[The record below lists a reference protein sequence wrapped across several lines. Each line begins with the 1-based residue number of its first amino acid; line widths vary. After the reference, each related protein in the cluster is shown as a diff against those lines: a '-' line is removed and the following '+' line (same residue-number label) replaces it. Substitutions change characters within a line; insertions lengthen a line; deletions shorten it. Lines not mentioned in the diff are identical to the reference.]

1 MSQFKDSI
9 AQSNVNFPIETVIT
23 PMAGENY
30 SRAMIFM
37 HVTNAATYLPG
48 ITSPAPAA
56 GDFIELNSNNYG
68 TITGGLLKKW
78 LVPFFAKATT
88 VKVGIAIFDTDT
100 TTETD
105 DGEGGTTTVTT
116 PATAPLSD
124 VYEAKKMY
132 AYFKFAIE
140 ESAGYSEAQ
149 VNLSNL
155 CLSDP
160 LYSVLWVGTDD
171 ADTLTK
177 SSAIITALKNAGSKA
192 RVIYNSNA
200 DINGALAQLGATLAT
215 ANTTGTPVGNS
226 IDMLAFNTV
235 QASGTAN
242 ADGEHAD
249 LTATQKAALD
259 DQKIGYQTWV
269 GDGTENV
276 VTEGSLYL
284 NGDSVGANWVK
295 AYIEYMCKVKTANYM
310 TRMNTFRN
318 NQTYQAILLILTDQV
333 RPFVQ
338 FGRLD
343 GFRLTAPTFD
353 QLPPSGDQITVPN
366 AWEAT
371 YIDNV
376 REVTVY
382 GTLYLTQPTR

>member
-1 MSQFKDSI
+1 MSQFKGSI
-9 AQSNVNFPIETVIT
+9 AQENVNFPIETVIT

-30 SRAMIFM
+30 SRAVIFM
-37 HVTNAATYLPG
+37 DIANAATYLPG
-48 ITSPAPAA
+48 VAEPAA
-56 GDFIELNSNNYG
+56 GDLIELNSSNYG
-68 TITGGLLKKW
+68 TVTGGKLKSW
-78 LVPFFAKATT
+78 LVPFFTKATT
-88 VKVGIAIFDTDT
+88 AKVGIAIFDTDQ
-100 TTETD
+100 
-105 DGEGGTTTVTT
+105 EGDPDPV
-116 PATAPLSD
+116 PATAPLSE

-132 AYFKFAIE
+132 GYFKFAIE
-140 ESAGYSEAQ
+140 EAAGYNALQ
-149 VNLSNL
+149 VSLSNL
-155 CLSDP
+155 CKVDP
-160 LYSVLWVGTDD
+160 LYSVLWVGTNDSD
-171 ADTLTK
+171 VFSKT
-177 SSAIITALKNAGSKA
+177 SALISALKSAGSVA
-192 RVIYNSNA
+192 RVIYNSDG
-200 DINGALAQLGATLAT
+200 DINGALAQLGASLAT
-215 ANTTGTPVGNS
+215 ANATGTPVGNS
-226 IDMLAFNTV
+226 VDMLAFNTID
-235 QASGTAN
+235 ASGPAGE
-242 ADGEHAD
+242 DGEHQD

-284 NGDSVGANWVK
+284 NGDSVGAAWVK

-310 TRMNTFRN
+310 TRINTFRN

-333 RPFVQ
+333 RPFLQ

-343 GFRLTAPTFD
+343 GFRITAPTFEN
-353 QLPPSGDQITVPN
+353 LPASGDQITVPN

>member
-1 MSQFKDSI
+1 MSQFKGSI
-9 AQSNVNFPIETVIT
+9 AQTNVNFPIETVIT

-30 SRAMIFM
+30 SRAVIFM
-37 HVTNAATYLPG
+37 DIANAATYLPG
-48 ITSPAPAA
+48 VAEPAA
-56 GDFIELNSNNYG
+56 GDLIELNSNNYG
-68 TITGGLLKKW
+68 TITGGLLKTW
-78 LVPFFAKATT
+78 LVPFFTKATT
-88 VKVGIAIFDTDT
+88 AKVGIAIFDTDT
-100 TTETD
+100 TS
-105 DGEGGTTTVTT
+105 GGGDPV
-116 PATAPLSD
+116 PATAPIAD

-132 AYFKFAIE
+132 GYFKFAIE
-140 ESAGYSEAQ
+140 EAAGYNALQ
-149 VNLSNL
+149 VSLSNL
-155 CLSDP
+155 CKADP
-160 LYSVLWVGTDD
+160 LYSVLWIGTDD
-171 ADTLTK
+171 ANVLTK
-177 SSAIITALKNAGSKA
+177 TSVLISALVSASSNA
-192 RVIYNSNA
+192 RVVYNS
-200 DINGALAQLGATLAT
+200 DSTINGALAQLGASLSA
-215 ANTTGTPVGNS
+215 ANATGTPVGNS
-226 IDMLAFNTV
+226 VDMLAFNTID
-235 QASGTAN
+235 ASGAV
-242 ADGEHAD
+242 DDSGEHTD

-259 DQKIGYQTWV
+259 DQKVGYQTWV

-310 TRMNTFRN
+310 TRLNTFRN

-333 RPFVQ
+333 RPFLA

-343 GFRLTAPTFD
+343 GFTITAPTFEN
-353 QLPPSGDQITVPN
+353 LPQSGDQITVPN

>member
-1 MSQFKDSI
+1 MSQFKGSI
-9 AQSNVNFPIETVIT
+9 AQTNVNFPIETVIT

-30 SRAMIFM
+30 SRAVIFM
-37 HVTNAATYLPG
+37 NVSNAATYLPG
-48 ITSPAPAA
+48 VDNPAA
-56 GDFIELNSNNYG
+56 GDLIELNSNNYG
-68 TITGGLLKKW
+68 TLTGGKLKSW
-78 LVPFFAKATT
+78 LVPFFTKATT
-88 VKVGIAIFDTDT
+88 AKVGIAIFNTDQ
-100 TTETD
+100 
-105 DGEGGTTTVTT
+105 EGDPDPV
-116 PATAPLSD
+116 PATAPLAT

-132 AYFKFAIE
+132 GYFKFAIE
-140 ESAGYSEAQ
+140 ESADYNAVQ
-149 VNLSNL
+149 VELSNL
-155 CLSDP
+155 CVADP
-160 LYSVLWVGTDD
+160 LYSVLWVGTS
-171 ADTLTK
+171 DTNVLTK
-177 SSAIITALKNAGSKA
+177 ASALISALKTAGSTA

-200 DINGALAQLGATLAT
+200 DINGALAQLGATLSS

-226 IDMLAFNTV
+226 VDMLAFNTV
-235 QASGTAN
+235 QASGNTDE
-242 ADGEHAD
+242 DGEHVN
-249 LTATQKAALD
+249 LTATEKAALD

-295 AYIEYMCKVKTANYM
+295 AYIEYMCKIKTANYM
-310 TRMNTFRN
+310 ARMNTFRN

-333 RPFVQ
+333 RPFLE

-343 GFRLTAPTFD
+343 GFVITAPTFSN
-353 QLPPSGDQITVPN
+353 LPESGDTITVPN

>member
-1 MSQFKDSI
+1 MSQFKGSI
-9 AQSNVNFPIETVIT
+9 AQENVNFPIETVIT

-30 SRAMIFM
+30 SRAVIFM
-37 HVTNAATYLPG
+37 DIANAATYLPG
-48 ITSPAPAA
+48 VAEPAA
-56 GDFIELNSNNYG
+56 GDLIELNSSNYG
-68 TITGGLLKKW
+68 TVTGGKLKSW
-78 LVPFFAKATT
+78 LVPFFTKATT
-88 VKVGIAIFDTDT
+88 AKVGIAIFDTDQ
-100 TTETD
+100 
-105 DGEGGTTTVTT
+105 EGDPDPV
-116 PATAPLSD
+116 PATAPLSA

-132 AYFKFAIE
+132 GYFKFAIE
-140 ESAGYSEAQ
+140 EAAGYNALQ
-149 VNLSNL
+149 VSLSNL
-155 CLSDP
+155 CKVDP
-160 LYSVLWVGTDD
+160 LYSVLWVGTNDSD
-171 ADTLTK
+171 VLSKT
-177 SSAIITALKNAGSKA
+177 SALISALKSAGSVA
-192 RVIYNSNA
+192 RVVYNSDG
-200 DINGALAQLGATLAT
+200 DINGALAQLGASLAT
-215 ANTTGTPVGNS
+215 ANATGTPVGNS
-226 IDMLAFNTV
+226 VDMLAFNTID
-235 QASGTAN
+235 ASGPTGE
-242 ADGEHAD
+242 DGEHQD

-284 NGDSVGANWVK
+284 NGDSVGAAWVK

-310 TRMNTFRN
+310 TRINTFRN

-333 RPFVQ
+333 RPFLQ

-343 GFRLTAPTFD
+343 GFRITAPTFEN
-353 QLPPSGDQITVPN
+353 LPASGDQITVPN

>member
-1 MSQFKDSI
+1 MSQFKGSI
-9 AQSNVNFPIETVIT
+9 AQVNVNFPIETVIT

-30 SRAMIFM
+30 SRAVIFM
-37 HVTNAATYLPG
+37 DIANAATYLPG
-48 ITSPAPAA
+48 VAEPAA
-56 GDFIELNSNNYG
+56 GDLIELNSSNYG
-68 TITGGLLKKW
+68 TVTGGKLKAW
-78 LVPFFAKATT
+78 LVPFFTKATT
-88 VKVGIAIFDTDT
+88 AKVGITIFDTDQQG
-100 TTETD
+100 D
-105 DGEGGTTTVTT
+105 PDPI
-116 PATAPLSD
+116 PATAPLAD

-132 AYFKFAIE
+132 GYFKFAIE
-140 ESAGYSEAQ
+140 ESAGYNALQ
-149 VNLSNL
+149 VALSNL
-155 CLSDP
+155 CKADP
-160 LYSVLWVGTDD
+160 LYSVLWVGTAD
-171 ADTLTK
+171 ADVLTK
-177 SSAIITALKNAGSKA
+177 NSSLMAALNGAASTA
-192 RVIYNSNA
+192 RVIYNA
-200 DINGALAQLGATLAT
+200 DSTINGALAQLGATMAT
-215 ANTTGTPVGNS
+215 ANDTGTPVGNS
-226 IDMLAFNTV
+226 VDMVAFNTI
-235 QASGTAN
+235 QASAGVDA
-242 ADGEHAD
+242 AGEHQN
-249 LTATQKAALD
+249 LTATEKAALD

-333 RPFVQ
+333 RPFLQ

-343 GFRLTAPTFD
+343 GFRITAPTFEN
-353 QLPPSGDQITVPN
+353 LPASGDQITVPN

>member
-9 AQSNVNFPIETVIT
+9 AQTNVNFPIETVIT

-30 SRAMIFM
+30 SRVLIFM
-37 HVTNAATYLPG
+37 NIANAATYLPG
-48 ITSPAPAA
+48 VAEPAA
-56 GDFIELNSNNYG
+56 GDLIELNSNNYG
-68 TITGGLLKKW
+68 TITGGKLKSW
-78 LVPFFAKATT
+78 LVPFFTKAITA
-88 VKVGIAIFDTDT
+88 KVGIAIFDEDT
-100 TTETD
+100 TSEAD
-105 DGEGGTTTVTT
+105 DGQGGTTTVTT
-116 PATAPLSD
+116 EATAPIED

-132 AYFKFAIE
+132 GYFKLAVE
-140 ESAGYSEAQ
+140 ETDNYIPLQ
-149 VNLSNL
+149 VTLSNL
-155 CLSDP
+155 CKPDP
-160 LYSVLWVGTDD
+160 LYSVLWVGTSDGNV
-171 ADTLTK
+171 LTK
-177 SSAIITALKNAGSKA
+177 TSALITALKSADSYA
-192 RVIYNSNA
+192 RVIYNA
-200 DINGALAQLGATLAT
+200 DSTINGALAQLGATMAT
-215 ANTTGTPVGNS
+215 ANATGTPVGNS
-226 IDMLAFNTV
+226 VDMIAFNTV
-235 QASGTAN
+235 KASGVTD
-242 ADGEHAD
+242 ADGNAAD
-249 LTATQKAALD
+249 LTATEKAALD
-259 DQKIGYQTWV
+259 EQKIGYQTWV

-295 AYIEYMCKVKTANYM
+295 AYIEYMCKVKTANYI

-333 RPFVQ
+333 RPFLQ

-343 GFRLTAPTFD
+343 GFSITAPTFD
-353 QLPPSGDQITVPN
+353 QLPASGDQITVPN

>member
-9 AQSNVNFPIETVIT
+9 AQTNVNFPIETVIT

-30 SRAMIFM
+30 SRAVIFM
-37 HVTNAATYLPG
+37 NVANAATYLPG
-48 ITSPAPAA
+48 VAEPAA
-56 GDFIELNSNNYG
+56 GDLIELNSNNYG
-68 TITGGLLKKW
+68 TITGGKLKAW
-78 LVPFFAKATT
+78 LVPFFTKATT
-88 VKVGIAIFDTDT
+88 ARVGIAIFDTDT
-100 TTETD
+100 TDTSGG
-105 DGEGGTTTVTT
+105 GEPVVT
-116 PATAPLSD
+116 PATAPLAD

-132 AYFKFAIE
+132 GYFKFAVE
-140 ESAGYSEAQ
+140 EATDYNSVQ
-149 VNLSNL
+149 VALSNL
-155 CLSDP
+155 CKADP
-160 LYSVLWVGTDD
+160 LYSVLWIGTDD
-171 ADTLTK
+171 ANVLSK
-177 SSAIITALKNAGSKA
+177 SSILISALTSADSKA
-192 RVIYNSNA
+192 RVIYNANSA
-200 DINGALAQLGATLAT
+200 INGALAQLGATLST
-215 ANTTGTPVGNS
+215 ANATGTPVGNS
-226 IDMLAFNTV
+226 IDMIAFNTI
-235 QASGTAN
+235 QASGGVDEN
-242 ADGEHAD
+242 GEHKD
-249 LTATQKAALD
+249 LTATEKAALD

-276 VTEGSLYL
+276 ATEGSLYL

-318 NQTYQAILLILTDQV
+318 NQTYQAILLILTNQV
-333 RPFVQ
+333 RPFLD

-343 GFRLTAPTFD
+343 GFVITAPPFD
-353 QLPPSGDQITVPN
+353 QLPESGDEIEVPN

>member
-9 AQSNVNFPIETVIT
+9 AQTNVNFPIETVIT

-30 SRAMIFM
+30 SRALIFM
-37 HVTNAATYLPG
+37 NVANAATYLPG

-56 GDFIELNSNNYG
+56 GDLIELNSNNYG

-78 LVPFFAKATT
+78 LVPFFTKATT
-88 VKVGIAIFDTDT
+88 AKVGIAIFDTP
-100 TTETD
+100 TES
-105 DGEGGTTTVTT
+105 GGGDPV
-116 PATAPLSD
+116 PATAPLAD

-140 ESAGYSEAQ
+140 ESAGYNDAQ
-149 VNLSNL
+149 VNLLNL
-155 CLSDP
+155 CKVDE

-171 ADTLTK
+171 GDTLTK
-177 SSAIITALKNAGSKA
+177 TSALVTALKNAGGKF
-192 RVIYNSNA
+192 RLIYNSNSN
-200 DINGALAQLGATLAT
+200 INGALAQLGATLAT
-215 ANTTGTPVGNS
+215 ANATGTPVGNS
-226 IDMLAFNTV
+226 IDMLAFNTI
-235 QASGTAN
+235 QASGPEN
-242 ADGEHAD
+242 EDQEHID

-276 VTEGSLYL
+276 VTEGSLYS
-284 NGDSVGANWVK
+284 NGNSVGADWVK

-310 TRMNTFRN
+310 TRINTFRN
-318 NQTYQAILLILTDQV
+318 NQTYQAIICILTDQV
-333 RPFVQ
+333 KPFLQ

-343 GFRLTAPTFD
+343 GFVITAPTFD
-353 QLPPSGDQITVPN
+353 NLPASGDQITVPN

>member
-9 AQSNVNFPIETVIT
+9 AQTNVNFPIETVIT

-37 HVTNAATYLPG
+37 NVANAATYLPG

-56 GDFIELNSNNYG
+56 GDLIELNSNNYG
-68 TITGGLLKKW
+68 TITGGKLKNW
-78 LVPFFAKATT
+78 LVPFFKKATT
-88 VKVGIAIFDTDT
+88 SKVGIAIFDTP
-100 TTETD
+100 TES
-105 DGEGGTTTVTT
+105 GGGDPV
-116 PATAPLSD
+116 PATAPLAT

-140 ESAGYSEAQ
+140 ESEGYTAAQ
-149 VNLSNL
+149 VALSNL
-155 CLSDP
+155 CVADP
-160 LYSVLWVGTDD
+160 LYSVLWIGTDD
-171 ADTLTK
+171 ADLLTK
-177 SSAIITALKNAGSKA
+177 TSSFLTALKNAGSTA
-192 RVIYNSNA
+192 RVIYNANSN
-200 DINGALAQLGATLAT
+200 INGALAQLGASMST
-215 ANTTGTPVGNS
+215 ANATGTPVGNS
-226 IDMLAFNTV
+226 IDMIAFNTI
-235 QASGTAN
+235 QASGGLN
-242 ADGEHAD
+242 AEDEHID
-249 LTATQKAALD
+249 LTATEKAALD

-318 NQTYQAILLILTDQV
+318 NQTYQAILCILSDQV
-333 RPFVQ
+333 RPFLQ

-343 GFRLTAPTFD
+343 GFVITAPTFD
-353 QLPPSGDQITVPN
+353 NLPASGDQITVPN

-376 REVTVY
+376 RAVTVY

>member
-1 MSQFKDSI
+1 MSQFKGSI

-37 HVTNAATYLPG
+37 NVTNAATYLPG

-56 GDFIELNSNNYG
+56 GDLVILDANNYG
-68 TITGGLLKKW
+68 TLTGGLLKKW

-88 VKVGIAIFDTDT
+88 CKVGIAIFDTP
-100 TTETD
+100 TES
-105 DGEGGTTTVTT
+105 GGGDPV
-116 PATAPLSD
+116 PATAPLAD

-140 ESAGYSEAQ
+140 EATDYNAAQ

-155 CLSDP
+155 CKTDP
-160 LYSVLWVGTDD
+160 LYSVLWVGTSDSD
-171 ADTLTK
+171 ILTK
-177 SSAIITALKNAGSKA
+177 TSALLSALKSAGSTA
-192 RVIYNSNA
+192 RVIYNANA
-200 DINGALAQLGATLAT
+200 DINGALAQLGASLSS
-215 ANTTGTPVGNS
+215 ANATGTPVGNS
-226 IDMLAFNTV
+226 VDMLQFNTI
-235 QASGTAN
+235 QASGGTD
-242 ADGEHAD
+242 ADGEHVD
-249 LTATQKAALD
+249 LTSTEKTACD
-259 DQKIGYQTWV
+259 DQKVGYQTWV

-284 NGDSVGANWVK
+284 NGDSVGANWVM

-333 RPFVQ
+333 RPFLQ

-343 GFRLTAPTFD
+343 GFRLTAPTFEN
-353 QLPPSGDQITVPN
+353 LPASGDQITVPN

>member
-1 MSQFKDSI
+1 MSQFKGSI
-9 AQSNVNFPIETVIT
+9 AQTNVNFPIETVIT

-30 SRAMIFM
+30 SRAVIFM
-37 HVTNAATYLPG
+37 NVANAATYLPG
-48 ITSPAPAA
+48 VATPAA
-56 GDFIELNSNNYG
+56 GDLIELTSSNYG
-68 TITGGLLKKW
+68 TLTGGKLKAW
-78 LVPFFAKATT
+78 LVPFFTKATT
-88 VKVGIAIFDTDT
+88 AKVGIAIFDTDVT
-100 TTETD
+100 TPPAQ
-105 DGEGGTTTVTT
+105 EGDEPVVT
-116 PATAPLSD
+116 PATAPIAD

-132 AYFKFAIE
+132 GYFKFAIE
-140 ESAGYSEAQ
+140 ESEGYNNLQ
-149 VNLSNL
+149 VELSNL
-155 CLSDP
+155 CVADP

-171 ADTLTK
+171 AQVLTK
-177 SSAIITALKNAGSKA
+177 SSALITMLNGAGSKA
-192 RVIYNSNA
+192 RVIYNANSA
-200 DINGALAQLGATLAT
+200 INGALAQLGATLAT
-215 ANTTGTPVGNS
+215 ANATGTPVGNS
-226 IDMLAFNTV
+226 IDMVQFNTI
-235 QASGTAN
+235 QASGAAD
-242 ADGEHAD
+242 ADGEHVD
-249 LTATQKAALD
+249 LTATEKAALD

-310 TRMNTFRN
+310 TRLNTFRN
-318 NQTYQAILLILTDQV
+318 NQTYQAILLILKDQL
-333 RPFVQ
+333 RPFQQ

-343 GFRLTAPTFD
+343 GVLITAPTFEN
-353 QLPPSGDQITVPN
+353 LPQSGDQITVPN